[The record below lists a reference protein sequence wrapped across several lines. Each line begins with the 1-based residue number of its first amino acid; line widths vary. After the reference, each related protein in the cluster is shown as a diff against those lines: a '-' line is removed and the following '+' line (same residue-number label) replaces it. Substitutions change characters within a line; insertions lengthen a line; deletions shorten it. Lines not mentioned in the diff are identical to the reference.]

1 MGATEC
7 GKLCAGIHD
16 VLITIL
22 ALLVVLSVLIL
33 VHEWGHFFAAKS
45 VDIAVPRFSL
55 GIGPKVVGFR
65 RGETEYVLSAL
76 PLGGYVKMAGMEDAE
91 MVEVIEG
98 GAAPGVDASR
108 HFDSK
113 PIWARVWVVSAGV
126 IMNVV
131 FAWLVYIGLAF
142 GYGER
147 LNPLTRIAV
156 PDQLP
161 AGAEA
166 LANVPTGA
174 KVVAVGDT
182 PVEHWTGLMEALFR
196 APAGPIVVRFA
207 DAPPATLQLPMNDN
221 ERVELVAALQ
231 PVYEPAIGQIIAGS
245 PAARAGLQPG
255 DRIRTVAGRPI
266 ETWQEFVRVVRAHP
280 EQPLALG
287 IERDGQLTN
296 LIITPAAQRDESGAT
311 IGQVGVGYEPPVV
324 HRRFGFGEAI
334 VQGTRETWS
343 KLSFIVE
350 ALGRLVSGNESPRA
364 VGSILTIGKV
374 SGDAAR
380 LGLEAFLGF
389 MALFSINLAVLNLL
403 PIPILDGGHLLFLAI
418 EALRG
423 RPLSVEQRIR
433 LSPVGMIVI
442 VGIMLWGM
450 TNDVLVHVLGI

>member
-1 MGATEC
+1 MGAAEC

-22 ALLVVLSVLIL
+22 ATLVVLSVLIL

-166 LANVPTGA
+166 LANIPTGA

-182 PVEHWTGLMEALFR
+182 PVEHWTGFTEALFR

-207 DAPPATLQLPMNDN
+207 DAPPATLQLPMNDQ
-221 ERVELVAALQ
+221 ERFELVAALQ

-245 PAARAGLQPG
+245 PAARSGLQPG

-280 EQPLALG
+280 ERPLALG

-296 LIITPAAQRDESGAT
+296 LVITPAAQRDESGAT

-334 VQGTRETWS
+334 VAGTRETWS

-350 ALGRLVSGNESPRA
+350 ALGRLVSGTESARS
-364 VGSILTIGKV
+364 VGSVLTIGKV

-389 MALFSINLAVLNLL
+389 MALFSINLAILNLL

-433 LSPVGMIVI
+433 LSHVGLIVI